1 MRSFLLAVAFTLCL
15 ASCSNDNQK
24 SQSTENTKSALSE
37 DERMAEAKELFEGQC
52 KLCHGID
59 GTLGLNGAKDLTQ
72 STLSKEERIEVITNG
87 RNAMAAYKNEYSP
100 QEIDMLADYVGTLK
114 K

>member
-1 MRSFLLAVAFTLCL
+1 MRYSILAAAFFLCL
-15 ASCSNDNQK
+15 ASCSNDN
-24 SQSTENTKSALSE
+24 SHTPSDENKTSALSA

-59 GTLGLNGAKDLTQ
+59 GTLGLNGAKDL
-72 STLSKEERIEVITNG
+72 SKSNLSKEEKIDVITNG

-114 K
+114 N